1 MMAYGPEGYKDE
13 IDFIQSTIGK
23 YFPTYKTQVE
33 YDMVSVYINVYRG
46 EDIEDRF
53 DELRKELVPKNY
65 IPYLRDDNG
74 EYVISVKK
82 TEEKNYRSVK
92 TNIVMLFITI
102 ITTLIAGTFWWHS
115 YRPVGGFFSLHNI
128 LNGGLF
134 FTLPLMT
141 ILGVHELSH
150 YFSARSHSI
159 HASLP
164 FFIPAPPPLGT
175 IGAFISIR
183 EPIPDKKSLMDVGVA
198 GPIGGLLV
206 AIPVSIIGLYL
217 GDVMPATAP
226 LSPQGMLWNFRF
238 PAILRFLSFILPFGE
253 VGSFHPTLFAG
264 WVGFLVTGLNLLPAG
279 QLDGGHVVRA
289 LLGEK
294 AKYASYA
301 AVIFLIAVG
310 LWQYI
315 GWLVFALFILFLVGV
330 KHPPPLNDFTNL
342 DNKRKIIGITAVII
356 LFISFHPVP
365 IEQAEYRFDYTID
378 LEESTVQ
385 NITINDTAV
394 YTFKITNTGSS
405 DNDVF
410 DISDQYHITYSLS
423 NETWSANLYLL
434 QNDTWQ
440 DVNEEYETDT
450 LEKDDNITMRLE
462 VEPDTFNATS
472 TDIQLR
478 VDSTTTNLRRTK
490 DITTNIR
497 LEYDVDITGDD
508 IIYQNIFLMEEEKD
522 DYLFNVSIT
531 NTGRIDTYHIETLYI
546 TNESWNIY
554 YTDSQTTNTTL
565 TILPGGSETTGMILT
580 REDNGEEIE
589 LYSSNQIHSTSNV
602 VVRFG
607 IQVRGSART
616 ETFEFVGVKA

>member
-1 MMAYGPEGYKDE
+1 MMAYGPEGYRDE

-53 DELRKELVPKNY
+53 DELRKEMVPKNY

-82 TEEKNYRSVK
+82 TEQKNYRSVK

-102 ITTLIAGTFWWHS
+102 ATTLIAGTFWWHS

-150 YFSARSHSI
+150 YFSAKSHNI

-226 LSPQGMLWNFRF
+226 LSPQGMLWDFRF

-301 AVIFLIAVG
+301 AIIFLIAVG

-330 KHPPPLNDFTNL
+330 KHPPPLNDFTKL
-342 DNKRKIIGITAVII
+342 DNKRKIIGVAAVII

-378 LEESTVQ
+378 MEESTVQ

-405 DNDVF
+405 DNDIF
-410 DISDQYHITYSLS
+410 DISDEYHITYSLS
-423 NETWSANLYLL
+423 NNTWRTDLYLL
-434 QNDTWQ
+434 QNQTWTQ
-440 DVNEEYETDT
+440 VEEGYLTNT
-450 LEKDDNITMRLE
+450 LKRNDNITMRLE
-462 VEPDTFNATS
+462 VEPLTVNATS

-478 VDSTTTNLRRTK
+478 VDSNTTNLRRTK
-490 DITTNIR
+490 EVTANIR
-497 LEYDVDITGDD
+497 FDYDVDITGED
-508 IIYQNIFLMEEEKD
+508 IIYQNIFLMEEDKD
-522 DYLFNVSIT
+522 DYLFNVT
-531 NTGRIDTYHIETLYI
+531 VNNKGRIDDYSIQTLYI

-554 YTDSQTTNTTL
+554 YTDSQTKNTTL
-565 TILPGGSETTGMILT
+565 TVLPGESETTGMILR
-580 REDNGEEIE
+580 REENGQEIE
-589 LYSSNQIHSTSNV
+589 LYSSNQIHSTDNV

-607 IQVRGSART
+607 IQVQGSDRT

>member
-1 MMAYGPEGYKDE
+1 MAYGPDGYRDE

-53 DELRKELVPKNY
+53 DDLRKEMVPKNY
-65 IPYLRDDNG
+65 IPYLREDSG

-82 TEEKNYRSVK
+82 TPEKNYRSIK
-92 TNIVMLFITI
+92 TNILMLGITI
-102 ITTLIAGTFWWHS
+102 VTTLIAGTFWWHS
-115 YRPVGGFFSLHNI
+115 YRPQGDFFSLHNI

-150 YFSARSHSI
+150 YFLAKGHSI

-183 EPIPDKKSLMDVGVA
+183 EPIPDKKSLLDVGVA

-226 LSPQGMLWNFRF
+226 ISPQGMIWDFKF
-238 PAILRFLSFILPFGE
+238 PAILRVLSYLLPFGE
-253 VGSFHPTLFAG
+253 EGSFHPTLFAG

-289 LLGEK
+289 LFGEK
-294 AKYASYA
+294 SKYASYA

-342 DNKRKIIGITAVII
+342 DNKRKFIGVAAVII
-356 LFISFHPVP
+356 LFISFHPIP
-365 IEQAEYRFDYTID
+365 IEQAEYQFDYSIE
-378 LEESTVQ
+378 LEEPAMQ
-385 NITINDTAV
+385 NISINDTAV
-394 YTFKITNTGSS
+394 YTFTITNQGMSQG
-405 DNDVF
+405 DLY
-410 DISDQYHITYSLS
+410 DISDQYRVSYGTS
-423 NETWSANLYLL
+423 NETWSSSLYLL
-434 QNDTWQ
+434 QNETWQ
-440 DVNEEYETDT
+440 YVGEEYITDT
-450 LEKDDNITMRLE
+450 LSRNDNITMKLE
-462 VEPDTFNATS
+462 VEPVAVNATS
-472 TDIQLR
+472 TDVELR
-478 VDSTTTNLRRTK
+478 VDSNVTNLRKTS
-490 DITTNIR
+490 DLAVNIGFD
-497 LEYDVDITGDD
+497 YDVDITSDD
-508 IIYQNIFLMEEEKD
+508 LIYQNIFLMESDQD
-522 DYLFNVSIT
+522 DYLFNISLE
-531 NTGRIDTYHIETLYI
+531 NQGRIDSYLISTQYVS
-546 TNESWNIY
+546 NESWNITY
-554 YTDSQTTNTTL
+554 DDSTNKTATV
-565 TILPGGSETTGMILT
+565 LPGESETVGMLLQ
-580 REDNGEEIE
+580 RDENGDEIE
-589 LYSSNQIHSTSNV
+589 FYPAEQHQNSNV
-602 VVRFG
+602 VVRFNVQ
-607 IQVRGSART
+607 IESLGSGRT
-616 ETFEFVGVKA
+616 RDFEFIGVEP